1 MPASLRALLAVCKI
15 QELVLVD
22 LLGLLRADD
31 TNLIVTATKA
41 TTGVDH
47 GVDMQFRGFWFAR
60 KFTQALD
67 ELLLKVIVDVI
78 LLAEEDYSTLRDYID
93 G

>member
-22 LLGLLRADD
+22 LLGLLGADD
-31 TNLIVTATKA
+31 TNLVVTATKT

-47 GVDMQFRGFWFAR
+47 GVYVQLRGLWLPR
-60 KFTQALD
+60 KLTQALD
-67 ELLLKVIVDVI
+67 ELLLEIIVNII
-78 LLAEEDYSTLRDYID
+78 LLAEEDDSTLRDYVD